1 VTRIL
6 DFRFP
11 ILDLYGRATHRL
23 HRKSKIQ
30 NLKSKIVV
38 DGDFLGKLD
47 RLSLVLGRD
56 LISGLTGEHN
66 ALRRTSGIEFA
77 DHRQY
82 SPGDDLRRV
91 DWNAYARLGTLHI
104 RQSQAEHDTVLYLL
118 VDASPSMEYGDPS
131 KFLVARRLA
140 AAFGYIALSH
150 LDAVVVSAPGSD
162 EGRGTRDQGP
172 GISAWEPGSTA
183 DLQSDNISL
192 STQHS
197 ALSTIKGRAEAGSLF
212 RYLQA
217 IRAYSIASFDNILS
231 GWSARR
237 GQGRIAIVISDLLL
251 DGYQEGV
258 RQLVGAGF
266 QVMVL
271 HVLSPDELSPSEM
284 GEVELTDSETG
295 KRLEIHLGEASVAEY
310 RRRLDAWL
318 VESEAWCRANGARYL
333 LVQSD
338 WEVERVLL
346 DTMRRHGVTV

>member
-1 VTRIL
+1 VTRIANFGL
-6 DFRFP
+6 R
-11 ILDLYGRATHRL
+11 ISNLYGRATHRL
-23 HRKSKIQ
+23 NSKSDIR
-30 NLKSKIVV
+30 NSRSNVV
-38 DGDFLGKLD
+38 DGEFLSKLD

-56 LISGLTGEHN
+56 LLSGLMGEHN

-118 VDASPSMEYGDPS
+118 VDASPSMEYGEPS

-162 EGRGTRDQGP
+162 EGRGAGGEGRRV
-172 GISAWEPGSTA
+172 SAWEPGSTPPPQEDIA
-183 DLQSDNISL
+183 L

-217 IRAYSIASFDNILS
+217 IQARSIASFDNVLS

-271 HVLSPDELSPSEM
+271 HVLSPDELRPSEM

-295 KRLEIHLGEASVAEY
+295 KRLEIHLGEASIAEY

-318 VESEAWCRANGARYL
+318 AESEAWCRANGAHYL